1 MESIAAASA
10 EQSRGVQQV
19 NKTVTEMDKVVQQNA
34 SAVQESA
41 AAAEG
46 MRQQAESLVMAVSAF
61 RVAADA
67 APRQPR
73 MSAPNAPGKAARRE
87 PVLEFPQQA
96 AALPPKR
103 KAPAAISAGG
113 GEWEEF

>member
-1 MESIAAASA
+1 
-10 EQSRGVQQV
+10 
-19 NKTVTEMDKVVQQNA
+19 VTEMDKVVQQNA

-61 RVAADA
+61 RVAVDGAS
-67 APRQPR
+67 RQPR
-73 MSAPNAPGKAARRE
+73 PSAPAVDARRE
-87 PVLEFPQQA
+87 PVLELTRPG

-113 GEWEEF
+113 GDWEEF